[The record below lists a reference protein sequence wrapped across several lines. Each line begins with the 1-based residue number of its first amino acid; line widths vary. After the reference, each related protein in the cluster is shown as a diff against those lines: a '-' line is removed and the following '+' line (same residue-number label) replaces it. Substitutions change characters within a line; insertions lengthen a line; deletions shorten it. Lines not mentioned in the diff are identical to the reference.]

1 MGMSEIVNQEDYG
14 KFLDK
19 VLELDQNIRY
29 VAIYDGKIHSKF
41 REGIQGYFKQEE
53 IESSLSEAQKRWE
66 YRKKLSFKIGAPRF
80 AMAQYTKVN
89 RITFPLGNDAVIL
102 VTTELGIDIEKLV
115 DRIIEISNP
124 NNNDLL
130 NGFYT
135 R

>member
-29 VAIYDGKIHSKF
+29 VAIFDGKIQAKF

-53 IESSLSEAQKRWE
+53 IESSLSEAQKRWD
-66 YRKKLSFKIGAPRF
+66 YRKKMSFRIGEPRF
-80 AMAQYTKVN
+80 AMAEYGKVN
-89 RITFPLGNDAVIL
+89 RITFPLGNEAVIL
-102 VTTELGIDIEKLV
+102 VTTELDIYVNKLV
-115 DRIIEISNP
+115 DKIIQVRHNLEYAVS
-124 NNNDLL
+124 
-130 NGFYT
+130 GFFS

>member
-1 MGMSEIVNQEDYG
+1 MGISEIVNQEDYG

-29 VAIYDGKIHSKF
+29 VAIFDGKIHAKF

-66 YRKKLSFKIGAPRF
+66 YRKKMSMKIGAPRF
-80 AMAQYTKVN
+80 AMAQYGKVN

-102 VTTELGIDIEKLV
+102 VTTELDVYVNKLV
-115 DRIIEISNP
+115 DKIIETRH
-124 NNNDLL
+124 DLEYKIF
-130 NGFYT
+130 GFAT